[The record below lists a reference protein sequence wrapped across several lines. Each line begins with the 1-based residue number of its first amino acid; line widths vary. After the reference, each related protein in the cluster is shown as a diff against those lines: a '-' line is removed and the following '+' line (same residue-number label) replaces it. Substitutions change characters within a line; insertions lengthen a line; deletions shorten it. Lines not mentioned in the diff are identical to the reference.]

1 MPDYTNHE
9 RVSQLL
15 RAVTSVVWFRRD
27 LRLDDNP
34 ALTAALAEDGE
45 VVPLFV
51 RDPGLAGD
59 IADPSRRMDRL
70 DATLVDLDDR
80 LRSVGGRLIIRTG
93 RPEEVVPAVAARS
106 GREAGPCRPRRH
118 AVCDTAR

>member
-1 MPDYTNHE
+1 MTAIAW
-9 RVSQLL
+9 L
-15 RAVTSVVWFRRD
+15 RRD

-34 ALTAALAEDGE
+34 ALAAALAEDDE

-51 RDPGLAGD
+51 RDPGLARD
-59 IADPSRRMDRL
+59 IAGPSRRMDRL

-93 RPEEVVPAVAARS
+93 RPEEVVPAVAGEVGARQVHAA
-106 GREAGPCRPRRH
+106 REVTPYAIRR
-118 AVCDTAR
+118 DEG